1 MRFSINGYKKG
12 SRDFN
17 EPFNVIPNGRIT
29 MQGVPFSILA
39 MDNLGNIKVMRPNEE
54 HQFLG
59 NQVLEIPLRQ
69 NELSRLSEG
78 QMRQMIIEKAIEI
91 GFLSGLSWRNLR
103 IR

>member
-1 MRFSINGYKKG
+1 
-12 SRDFN
+12 
-17 EPFNVIPNGRIT
+17 

-54 HQFLG
+54 YQFLG